1 MVPKYIRVDPSKWA
15 RKSAYDYFST
25 FANPCYGFNVEMD
38 IEEVYK
44 LSKRRNESIFIN
56 LLYLVTT
63 GLNSIEEMRMRI
75 LNGEVVIFDTINPAY
90 VVMTDLGVFEN
101 CYSPYGKNYREF
113 YDFAHKEVEDHK
125 HIKVIKDQ
133 YNDSNYFDE
142 FYITC
147 IPWLKVD
154 AMTHPLP
161 DHDPSNSSVP
171 RVCWSKFYEVDGR
184 KKTMLNITVHHAL
197 VDGKPLS
204 NAFIQIQDNFNNAE
218 VLCK

>member
-1 MVPKYIRVDPSKWA
+1 
-15 RKSAYDYFST
+15 
-25 FANPCYGFNVEMD
+25 
-38 IEEVYK
+38 
-44 LSKRRNESIFIN
+44 
-56 LLYLVTT
+56 
-63 GLNSIEEMRMRI
+63 
-75 LNGEVVIFDTINPAY
+75 
-90 VVMTDLGVFEN
+90 
-101 CYSPYGKNYREF
+101 
-113 YDFAHKEVEDHK
+113 EVEDHK